1 MSADTGLISLTDTYA
16 DEQKHFPGD
25 SWDATGNNLYG
36 CLKQVSF
43 NRLHPLR
50 DYAHTLSQMY
60 LLKLANRNLKVL
72 LSVGGYTYSQEGHF
86 NFVTDSS
93 LRAAFVNSS
102 TSYIEN
108 FGLDGIDIDF
118 EYANTPEL
126 AAGFASLLTE
136 MRSAFDALAQKKGDS
151 TTYQLTVSPCSS
163 AQASLF

>member
-1 MSADTGLISLTDTYA
+1 MGA
-16 DEQKHFPGD
+16 
-25 SWDATGNNLYG
+25 
-36 CLKQVSF
+36 
-43 NRLHPLR
+43 R
-50 DYAHTLSQMY
+50 QMY

-118 EYANTPEL
+118 EYANMPEL

-136 MRSAFDALAQKKGDS
+136 MRSAFDALAEKKGDS
-151 TTYQLTVSPCSS
+151 TTYQLTVSDTVQSS
-163 AQASLF
+163 MPLLTLSSDRRSRWLRQLPVF

>member
-1 MSADTGLISLTDTYA
+1 MGA
-16 DEQKHFPGD
+16 
-25 SWDATGNNLYG
+25 
-36 CLKQVSF
+36 
-43 NRLHPLR
+43 R
-50 DYAHTLSQMY
+50 QMY

-136 MRSAFDALAQKKGDS
+136 MRSAFDALAEKKGDS
-151 TTYQLTVSPCSS
+151 TTYQLTVSDTVQSS
-163 AQASLF
+163 MPLLTLSSDRRSRWLRQLPVF

>member
-1 MSADTGLISLTDTYA
+1 
-16 DEQKHFPGD
+16 
-25 SWDATGNNLYG
+25 
-36 CLKQVSF
+36 
-43 NRLHPLR
+43 
-50 DYAHTLSQMY
+50 MY

-86 NFVTDSS
+86 NFVTDAS

-151 TTYQLTVSPCSS
+151 TTYQLTVSDTVQSS
-163 AQASLF
+163 MPLLTLSSDRRSRWLRQLPVF